1 MRYIVATILLA
12 LTTISAQA
20 QSAIDQTILEVME
33 AQNEVVVDAAARGF
47 NQQGHVEAVGAHAWK
62 LVDGFA
68 ESTDQITILLVDLC
82 MTEAIAVAQA
92 AADLDLLEALVLS
105 GFGAYTYQPEFL
117 AGKTDDQIIV
127 IDRGLNELV
136 NRHLSERT

>member
-33 AQNEVVVDAAARGF
+33 AQNEVVVDAAARGC